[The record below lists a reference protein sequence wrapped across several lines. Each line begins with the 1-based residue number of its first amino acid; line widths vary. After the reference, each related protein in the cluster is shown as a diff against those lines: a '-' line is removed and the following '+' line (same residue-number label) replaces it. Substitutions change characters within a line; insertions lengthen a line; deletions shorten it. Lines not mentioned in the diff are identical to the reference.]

1 MPDQPTQDMRRDYTL
16 GILRQ
21 TDLAPDPLAQFR
33 RWFDE
38 AVAQNDGQ
46 WFEPNAM
53 QLATVDEHGTPTTRT
68 VLLKEI
74 DDDAIVFY
82 TNYDS
87 RKGRD
92 IAAHPTVAA
101 TFYWPQLERQV
112 NLVGRAERT
121 ARDRALAYFRK
132 RPRENQ
138 LGALISPQST
148 VVPDRATLEQQL
160 DEAEAAYDGQD
171 IPLPDHW
178 GGYRI
183 IIDVMEFWQG
193 GAGRLHDRLR
203 YRRNHDGA
211 WLTERLAP

>member
-1 MPDQPTQDMRRDYTL
+1 MTDQPSQDMRRDYTL
-16 GILRQ
+16 GILRED
-21 TDLAPDPLAQFR
+21 DLAPDPITQFH
-33 RWFDE
+33 RWFDQ
-38 AVAQNDGQ
+38 AVAHNDGQ

-53 QLATVDEHGTPTTRT
+53 QLATVDAHGTPTTRT

-92 IAAHPTVAA
+92 IADHPTVAA

-121 ARDRALAYFRK
+121 ARDRALTYFRR

-138 LGALISPQST
+138 LGALVSPQSA
-148 VVPDRATLEQQL
+148 VVPDRAHLEQQL
-160 DEAEAAYDGQD
+160 ADAEAAHADRD
-171 IPLPDHW
+171 IPMPDHW

-183 IIDVMEFWQG
+183 VIDSMEFWQG

-203 YRRNHDGA
+203 YRRDPHGK
-211 WLTERLAP
+211 WTLERLAP

>member
-1 MPDQPTQDMRRDYTL
+1 MPDQPTQDMRRNYTL
-16 GILRQ
+16 GILRKA
-21 TDLAPDPLAQFR
+21 DLAADPITQFR
-33 RWFDE
+33 RWFEE
-38 AVAQNDGQ
+38 AVAHNNGQ

-53 QLATVDEHGTPTTRT
+53 QLATVDAHGTPTTRT

-101 TFYWPQLERQV
+101 TFYWPQLERQI
-112 NLVGRAERT
+112 NLTGRAERT
-121 ARDRALAYFRK
+121 TRERSLAYFRK

-138 LGALISPQST
+138 LGALVSPQST
-148 VVPDRATLEQQL
+148 VVPDRAFLEEQL
-160 DEAEAAYDGQD
+160 ADAQAQHPEGEV
-171 IPLPDHW
+171 PLPDHW
-178 GGYRI
+178 GGYRLV
-183 IIDVMEFWQG
+183 IDTMELWQG

-203 YRRNHDGA
+203 YRRDTQNA
-211 WLTERLAP
+211 WLIERLAP